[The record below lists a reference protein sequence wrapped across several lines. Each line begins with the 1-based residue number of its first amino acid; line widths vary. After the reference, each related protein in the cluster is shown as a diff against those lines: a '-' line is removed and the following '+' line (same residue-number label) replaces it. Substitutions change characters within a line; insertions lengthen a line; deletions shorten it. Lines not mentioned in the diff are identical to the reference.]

1 MITDVQTSSS
11 MADGVDIAAIAAKLT
26 APQRR
31 AVLAGGPKYG
41 GGYWQLLNALM
52 AKGIMTSAARRYVL
66 SPLGN
71 QVRAYLQEAQA

>member
-1 MITDVQTSSS
+1 MTASP
-11 MADGVDIAAIAAKLT
+11 DIAAIAAKLT

-41 GGYWQLLNALM
+41 SGYWPILNALM
-52 AKGIMTSAARRYVL
+52 AKNIMTSTARRYVL